1 MASEERLLKEKYPLF
16 GTECAR
22 LLTRHTRGAVRSKA
36 SSLGV
41 KFEKGLAQEWQFR
54 LLPDVPL
61 KEPEKR
67 GKPAKP
73 EAATF
78 RRRCEVCGKLFTS
91 RDSRKRYCSDWC
103 RKSKTEGRSSY
114 KLVCVCCGS
123 PFEASHPN
131 AKYCSPSCAR
141 RTRAKKD
148 GSHA

>member
-1 MASEERLLKEKYPLF
+1 MASEERLLREKYPLF
-16 GTECAR
+16 GPECAR

-41 KFEKGLAQEWQFR
+41 HFVRGLAQDWQFR
-54 LLPDVPL
+54 LLPDVPFKAPKKREEKQL
-61 KEPEKR
+61 PPEIVK
-67 GKPAKP
+67 
-73 EAATF
+73 F

-148 GSHA
+148 